1 MANRE
6 FTERQRGQ
14 ASRAH
19 ISWVDRVE
27 YAVRSRGAKVV
38 VLALVANTMV
48 AQLLYNSAG
57 QLVLGNG
64 FLTGYLF
71 VSAICS
77 TVAFALFEVSTI
89 FQLHDLHTLDA
100 SIKSEIGAERLIKR
114 GYVVLAVSS
123 LINFLSMLYF
133 LVLVWHSA
141 GGSSAA
147 FPLDNLPSPWNWLY
161 YAVHAAAYTL
171 VLFLAGIYGER
182 PKSAKEVVLA
192 TQRALE
198 QQALERWKLQKE
210 AEIEGMMRRGE
221 PLGAVAAAL
230 ASPETAERIAVLEA
244 ATSGRMSALQ
254 AARLNVGRAGG
265 DMGLLDGL
273 HAQQGKEPA
282 EVATSAGPLRDQPQR
297 LTVALVSGGAPSA
310 RGGTWKAADYAARDT
325 RLEALGIRPQ
335 WRIGDR

>member
-1 MANRE
+1 MKNAGVNQSDLSSVAAPRSVR
-6 FTERQRGQ
+6 TRVPWLDRMDYGIRTRGT
-14 ASRAH
+14 R
-19 ISWVDRVE
+19 
-27 YAVRSRGAKVV
+27 VV

-57 QLVLGNG
+57 QLVLSTE
-64 FLTGYLF
+64 FLHGYLYL
-71 VSAICS
+71 SAICS

-100 SIKSEIGAERLIKR
+100 SIKEEIGAERLIRR

-133 LVLVWHSA
+133 LALVWHSA
-141 GGSSAA
+141 GESSAA
-147 FPLDNLPSPWNWLY
+147 FPIDDLPSPWNWLY

-171 VLFLAGIYGER
+171 VLFLVGIYGER
-182 PKSAKEVVLA
+182 PKSANEVVLA

-221 PLGAVAAAL
+221 ALGAVAAAL

-254 AARLNVGRAGG
+254 AARLNVRRSGG
-265 DMGLLDGL
+265 DMGMLDGL
-273 HAQQGKEPA
+273 HAQQTAQTGPA
-282 EVATSAGPLRDQPQR
+282 QSNSSGEHEAGEAMEVVTSNGPFALAGNHRNSASDHISSNGLRSR
-297 LTVALVSGGAPSA
+297 S
-310 RGGTWKAADYAARDT
+310 
-325 RLEALGIRPQ
+325 
-335 WRIGDR
+335 

>member
-1 MANRE
+1 MAR
-6 FTERQRGQ
+6 TKDK
-14 ASRAH
+14 ASAGRAH
-19 ISWVDRVE
+19 ISTIDRIE
-27 YAVRSRGAKVV
+27 YAIRSRGAKLV

-57 QLVLGNG
+57 QLALGNA
-64 FLTGYLF
+64 FLRAYLF
-71 VSAICS
+71 FSAVCS

-89 FQLHDLHTLDA
+89 FQLHDLTTLDA
-100 SIKSEIGAERLIKR
+100 SIKSEIGADKLIRR

-123 LINFLSMLYF
+123 LINFLSMMYF
-133 LVLVWHSA
+133 LGLVWHTTAGSA
-141 GGSSAA
+141 TR
-147 FPLDNLPSPWNWLY
+147 FPLDDLPQPWNWLY

-244 ATSGRMSALQ
+244 ATSGRMSSLQ
-254 AARLNVGRAGG
+254 AARLNVERAGG
-265 DMGLLDGL
+265 NMALLDGL
-273 HAQQGKEPA
+273 HAHQSG
-282 EVATSAGPLRDQPQR
+282 SAPQIADVPERDDDLRPL
-297 LTVALVSGGAPSA
+297 ALA
-310 RGGTWKAADYAARDT
+310 RR
-325 RLEALGIRPQ
+325 
-335 WRIGDR
+335 

>member
-1 MANRE
+1 MKD
-6 FTERQRGQ
+6 RQRRTQ
-14 ASRAH
+14 

-100 SIKSEIGAERLIKR
+100 SIKEEIGADKLIRR

-133 LVLVWHSA
+133 LALVWHSA

-244 ATSGRMSALQ
+244 ATSGKMSALQ

-265 DMGLLDGL
+265 DMGMLDGL
-273 HAQQGKEPA
+273 HSQQVSLPV
-282 EVATSAGPLRDQPQR
+282 EVATSDGPFSLNGHQSSSQNGSR
-297 LTVALVSGGAPSA
+297 SHS
-310 RGGTWKAADYAARDT
+310 
-325 RLEALGIRPQ
+325 
-335 WRIGDR
+335 

>member
-1 MANRE
+1 MLVHLFFHNFQKVSEMAKE
-6 FTERQRGQ
+6 KDK
-14 ASRAH
+14 ASAGRAH
-19 ISWVDRVE
+19 ISAIDRIE
-27 YAVRSRGAKVV
+27 YAIRSRGAKMV

-57 QLVLGNG
+57 QLALGNA
-64 FLTGYLF
+64 FLRGYLF
-71 VSAICS
+71 FSAVCS

-89 FQLHDLHTLDA
+89 FQLHDLTTLDA
-100 SIKSEIGAERLIKR
+100 SIKAEIGADKLIRR
-114 GYVVLAVSS
+114 GYLVLAVSS
-123 LINFLSMLYF
+123 LINFLSMMYF
-133 LVLVWHSA
+133 LGLVWHTTA
-141 GGSSAA
+141 GTATR
-147 FPLDNLPSPWNWLY
+147 FPLDDLPQPWNWIY

-244 ATSGRMSALQ
+244 ATSGRMTSLQ
-254 AARLNVGRAGG
+254 AARLNVERAGG
-265 DMGLLDGL
+265 SLSLLDGL
-273 HAQQGKEPA
+273 HAHQSTPA
-282 EVATSAGPLRDQPQR
+282 SQVDRASDTDDDSLPL
-297 LTVALVSGGAPSA
+297 ALA
-310 RGGTWKAADYAARDT
+310 RR
-325 RLEALGIRPQ
+325 
-335 WRIGDR
+335 